1 MGKRRKKKKEPA
13 EEEQGF
19 LFDNIP
25 EVKPKVSEEFTE
37 KDRKPKEE
45 EKIIITPAELTEKL
59 PVPEEEEE
67 SEEEEEVKPEPK
79 KKLSKADLKPSVQ
92 IKVEA
97 APEEKPK
104 RRKKKEEPAEE
115 EQGSLFDNIPE
126 VKPKVSEEFTE
137 KDRKAKE
144 D

>member
-1 MGKRRKKKKEPA
+1 MGKVDTAPEEKPKRRKKEEPIK
-13 EEEQGF
+13 EEQGS

-25 EVKPKVSEEFTE
+25 EVKPKISEEFTE
-37 KDRKPKEE
+37 KDKKPKEE
-45 EKIIITPAELTEKL
+45 EKIIITPAELPEKL

-92 IKVEA
+92 IKVAA
-97 APEEKPK
+97 APDDAPR
-104 RRKKKEEPAEE
+104 RRKKKAEPSEE

-126 VKPKVSEEFTE
+126 VKPKIRDE
-137 KDRKAKE
+137 
-144 D
+144 

>member
-1 MGKRRKKKKEPA
+1 MGKKTWAA
-13 EEEQGF
+13 EEEKGS

-37 KDRKPKEE
+37 KDKKPKEE
-45 EKIIITPAELTEKL
+45 EKIIITPAELPEKL

-92 IKVEA
+92 IKVDA

-104 RRKKKEEPAEE
+104 RRK
-115 EQGSLFDNIPE
+115 
-126 VKPKVSEEFTE
+126 
-137 KDRKAKE
+137 R
-144 D
+144 